1 MAPPPSSGGV
11 RTKKLNPPNQ
21 SRRWGGTEEE
31 LRHWEEQHDELLVWE
46 RKSNQHHLIVPC
58 TLEGI
63 VSEAMIDSGATGYS
77 FVDESFAHEHQMTL
91 IPLHHTRTVQM
102 FDGSPPISGMW

>member
-1 MAPPPSSGGV
+1 MMPHIFICFDSMIDHDWLGDSDWFGDPRLGFILQDQGV
-11 RTKKLNPPNQ
+11 TSLVKSPCLQ
-21 SRRWGGTEEE
+21 
-31 LRHWEEQHDELLVWE
+31 HWEEQHDELLVWE

-77 FVDESFAHEHQMTL
+77 FVDDR
-91 IPLHHTRTVQM
+91 I
-102 FDGSPPISGMW
+102 